1 MAEKMLVTQGLN
13 ELKTL
18 NSRINRAINSALFIV
33 ASKTI
38 DKNATPGISKEDFN
52 ANATSALQSIEALIE
67 RREKIKAAIIASNSI
82 TEVEIAGE
90 KMTVAKAIDTKESI
104 NYKEQL
110 LFKMKD
116 QYERAVANVNR
127 ANQTVDKNI
136 EALITTAY
144 GKEGKEKVS
153 ESDYESIAKPY
164 KTANEVSLV
173 DPLKLKEKIEALE
186 KYIEDFKAN
195 VDAQLQISNC
205 ITTIEI

>member
-1 MAEKMLVTQGLN
+1 MAETMLVTQGLN

-18 NSRINRAINSALFIV
+18 NARINRAIESSSFIV
-33 ASKTI
+33 AAKTV
-38 DKNATPGISKEDFN
+38 DKNAVPGTTKEDFN
-52 ANATSALQSIEALIE
+52 ANAVSSMQSIEALIE
-67 RREKIKAAIIASNSI
+67 RREKIKAAIIASNSV

-104 NYKEQL
+104 GYKEYL
-110 LFKMKD
+110 LSTMKN
-116 QYERAVANVNR
+116 QYELAVANVNR
-127 ANQTVDKNI
+127 TNVAIDRSI
-136 EALITTAY
+136 ESLITTAY
-144 GKEGKEKVS
+144 GKEGRERVS

-173 DPLKLKEKIEALE
+173 DPLKIKEKIDTLE

-205 ITTIEI
+205 ITTIEV